1 MTYRTA
7 APRPARTLVTH
18 LRAALLATA
27 TLAAG
32 IGGIGVA
39 SAQDAP
45 LVIARNMDLDSL
57 DPHRGF
63 CDTCQIYFSNVYE
76 TLVSLGADNR
86 TIGPNI
92 AASWEV
98 NDDQTVL
105 TFKLNPAAKFA
116 DGSPV
121 EAKDVKWSLERLK
134 GIKSNPS
141 YLMESL
147 ASIETPDAQTV
158 VVKLTAPNSEFLGI
172 LTAPYTGVVN
182 SDVAAAAG
190 AIAAENDPAEGWF
203 RDNSAGS
210 GPYVNGGWKPD
221 EELRFNANTNSWRE
235 KPGFAEVVIRQTKDA
250 VAQAQALES
259 GAADIAMQIDPDTAK
274 SVNSPDVTITTVPSF
289 NFLSVAFSPG
299 AKGLPAP
306 MTAEVRAALAMALD
320 YDGIIEFTL
329 GGAGKKQAAPI
340 PNGFPGT
347 SNLPMPVSNPEEAK
361 TVLAGA
367 GYGDVTLEAA
377 FPTMNVYGVD
387 LSILMQK
394 VQQDLAAVGVKLELM
409 PLTFAVWRERLL
421 GDGIPVTTAFYAP
434 DYYGSA
440 QYVQFFGI
448 YEGTPWSKRSHIAQ
462 NAPDMLNPREPMLLA
477 EALAA
482 PADQQEAAFGAV
494 ALEMIG
500 DRVIIPVV
508 SPDMILAH
516 RKDITGVRY
525 SACCNLPLAEIKRN

>member
-1 MTYRTA
+1 MKSLISAGRSRWRLA
-7 APRPARTLVTH
+7 AFA
-18 LRAALLATA
+18 AALAIATPLTGLPVA
-27 TLAAG
+27 NAA
-32 IGGIGVA
+32 
-39 SAQDAP
+39 DAP

-76 TLVSLGADNR
+76 TLVALGADNK

-98 NDDQTVL
+98 NGDATQF
-105 TFKLNPAAKFA
+105 TFKLDPAAKFS

-121 EAKDVKWSLERLK
+121 EAQDVKWSFERLK
-134 GIKSNPS
+134 AVKGNPS
-141 YLMESL
+141 FMMDSL
-147 ASIETPDAQTV
+147 ASIETPDAHTV

-172 LTAPYTGVVN
+172 LTAPYTGIVN
-182 SDVAAAAG
+182 SEVAAAAG

-221 EELRFNANTNSWRE
+221 EELRFNANTNYWRE

-289 NFLSVAFSPG
+289 NFLYVAFSPG
-299 AKGLPAP
+299 AKSLTKP

-320 YDGIIEFTL
+320 YEGIIEFTL

-347 SNLPMPVSNPEEAK
+347 GNLPMPVSNPEEAK
-361 TVLAGA
+361 KALADA
-367 GYGDVTLEAA
+367 GWTDVTLDAS
-377 FPTMNVYGVD
+377 FPAMNIYGVD
-387 LSILMQK
+387 TSILMQK
-394 VQQDLAAVGVKLELM
+394 VQQDLAAVGVKIELS
-409 PLTFAVWRERLL
+409 PLTFAVWREKLL
-421 GDGIPVTTAFYAP
+421 GEGIPVTTAYYAP

-448 YEGTPWSKRSHIAQ
+448 YEGTPWSKRSHIAT
-462 NAPDMLNPREPMLLA
+462 NAPDMMNPREPMLLA

-516 RKDITGVRY
+516 RKDITGVRF
-525 SACCNLPLAEIKRN
+525 SACCNLPLAGIKRN

>member
-141 YLMESL
+141 YLMES
-147 ASIETPDAQTV
+147 
-158 VVKLTAPNSEFLGI
+158 
-172 LTAPYTGVVN
+172 
-182 SDVAAAAG
+182 
-190 AIAAENDPAEGWF
+190 
-203 RDNSAGS
+203 
-210 GPYVNGGWKPD
+210 
-221 EELRFNANTNSWRE
+221 
-235 KPGFAEVVIRQTKDA
+235 
-250 VAQAQALES
+250 
-259 GAADIAMQIDPDTAK
+259 
-274 SVNSPDVTITTVPSF
+274 
-289 NFLSVAFSPG
+289 
-299 AKGLPAP
+299 
-306 MTAEVRAALAMALD
+306 
-320 YDGIIEFTL
+320 
-329 GGAGKKQAAPI
+329 
-340 PNGFPGT
+340 
-347 SNLPMPVSNPEEAK
+347 
-361 TVLAGA
+361 
-367 GYGDVTLEAA
+367 
-377 FPTMNVYGVD
+377 
-387 LSILMQK
+387 
-394 VQQDLAAVGVKLELM
+394 
-409 PLTFAVWRERLL
+409 
-421 GDGIPVTTAFYAP
+421 
-434 DYYGSA
+434 
-440 QYVQFFGI
+440 
-448 YEGTPWSKRSHIAQ
+448 
-462 NAPDMLNPREPMLLA
+462 
-477 EALAA
+477 
-482 PADQQEAAFGAV
+482 
-494 ALEMIG
+494 
-500 DRVIIPVV
+500 
-508 SPDMILAH
+508 
-516 RKDITGVRY
+516 
-525 SACCNLPLAEIKRN
+525 